1 MPSKT
6 FYELELQDE
15 VVNRLWQETQEN
27 ELNLGN
33 FFFPETLTTN
43 NQSMEWKRGKGIS
56 KNNTIIYHPKGSN
69 PNEYHITCKSD
80 MPGILSV
87 HETTKETK
95 GESDKDSVFF
105 IDEHNKLEWDKDGKW
120 TTNRQPTANML
131 AVIEGLTRHHRDKF
145 NKVKGEIDSNS
156 ERVKDIRERIAREKS
171 EEARLQQMQGQ
182 ELFTINIRTKVEG
195 LEAAQRLASYL
206 SNQVKDKGIKV
217 DVKPRTSRPTEKIYS
232 VQITTEAEPLQL
244 HKQTEIAINQA
255 IKDWTDKDNAQSGTP
270 APEKTTSAVGGP
282 LSRFEDPKLFADDL
296 AAPTANPELRVQEAT
311 ADPNTEEKNDSHHN
325 KLLKQDGG
333 GRGSGG
339 RKKPD

>member
-43 NQSMEWKRGKGIS
+43 NQSMEWKQGEGIS

-105 IDEHNKLEWDKDGKW
+105 IDEHNKLEWDKYGKW
-120 TTNRQPTANML
+120 TTNRLPTANIL
-131 AVIEGLTRHHRDKF
+131 AVMEGLTRHHCDKF
-145 NKVKGEIDSNS
+145 NKVTGEIESNS

-171 EEARLQQMQGQ
+171 EEARLQ
-182 ELFTINIRTKVEG
+182 
-195 LEAAQRLASYL
+195 
-206 SNQVKDKGIKV
+206 
-217 DVKPRTSRPTEKIYS
+217 
-232 VQITTEAEPLQL
+232 
-244 HKQTEIAINQA
+244 
-255 IKDWTDKDNAQSGTP
+255 
-270 APEKTTSAVGGP
+270 
-282 LSRFEDPKLFADDL
+282 
-296 AAPTANPELRVQEAT
+296 
-311 ADPNTEEKNDSHHN
+311 
-325 KLLKQDGG
+325 
-333 GRGSGG
+333 
-339 RKKPD
+339 